1 MASDLSPYF
10 GNKILRWLANQADMP
25 SKPAHT
31 YLAIFNGNPKTSG
44 TEVGATVNPSAAR
57 QEVTW
62 GTLADG
68 VGHLIQSSNAQDW
81 GNSAAATVIS
91 YIALFDDPTPGSGH
105 MYASKAVNGGAQA
118 VQVNSS
124 VKFNVGATSFNI
136 GSDA

>member
-10 GNKILRWLANQADMP
+10 GNKILRWLADLADMP
-25 SKPAHT
+25 TRPDKT

-44 TEVGATVNPSAAR
+44 TEVGAVVNPSAAR

-62 GTLADG
+62 AALADG
-68 VGHLIQSSNAQDW
+68 VSHLITSSNAQDW

-118 VQVNSS
+118 VQINSS